1 MSDPYVNEREAARL
15 ETWEGMQY
23 DPVTG
28 EAVVNNLHTT
38 WFWATRVTQ
47 NLPPPAMPDAVHIP
61 ADVIPWGFLS
71 VRSAKRLLDLVI
83 PKLPPTCSAA
93 VRQGDQNTVD
103 AYSKLPLEIR
113 VTCIDTP
120 DHEYRFQAGLI
131 ASGIARTTN
140 YDKVLKEVHQTYGAI
155 DDMIVELNSQ
165 IAAQEATAQNP

>member
-1 MSDPYVNEREAARL
+1 MSDPYVNAIQALRL

-23 DPVTG
+23 DPLTG
-28 EAVVNNLHTT
+28 EAVVNNIQTT

-61 ADVIPWGFLS
+61 AGVQPWGFLG
-71 VRSAKRLLDLVI
+71 VPSAKRLMELI
-83 PKLPPTCSAA
+83 TPKLPATCTG
-93 VRQGDQNTVD
+93 VVKQGDQNTID
-103 AYSKLPLEIR
+103 AYSKLPIEVV
-113 VTCIDTP
+113 VTCIDTE
-120 DHEYRFQAGLI
+120 DHEYRFQAGLL

-165 IAAQEATAQNP
+165 IAAQSVTS